1 MVKFLQMSKPKIV
14 AIVGPTASGKTALSI
29 EVAKRFNGEI
39 ISADS
44 RQVYVGMDIGTGKIT
59 LKEMQGITHHL
70 IDVELPKNV
79 YTGADFAR
87 DAAIAINDITRRQKL
102 PIVAGGTFFYLDLLR
117 GKVKPAP
124 VEPNEDFRNSLA
136 HFKDDELFAQLQ
148 DKDSDRAATI
158 DPFNRR
164 RLVRALEVIEALGY
178 TPQPSEEME
187 SPYEWLIIGLEPQTS
202 TLHDNIR
209 DRLLA
214 RMDAGMIAEVERLHK
229 EGVTWERLDDL
240 GLEYRY
246 IGQYLQ
252 KNLTYEEMVDM
263 LEIKIRQYAKR
274 QKTWLKRDPDIE
286 WFQPENP
293 DAVFWSIEEFLG
305 KEEI

>member
-1 MVKFLQMSKPKIV
+1 MSKPKVV
-14 AIVGPTASGKTALSI
+14 AIVGPTASGKTGLSI
-29 EVAKRFNGEI
+29 EVAKKFQGEV
-39 ISADS
+39 ISSDS

-59 LKEMQGITHHL
+59 LEEMQGVPHHL
-70 IDVELPKNV
+70 IDVEVPKNV
-79 YTGADFAR
+79 YTGADFMR
-87 DAAIAINDITRRQKL
+87 DAKAAIKDITARNHL

-148 DKDSDRAATI
+148 EKDPSRASTI

-164 RLVRALEVIEALGY
+164 RLVRALEVIEALDSV
-178 TPQPSEEME
+178 PEPKVEE
-187 SPYEWLIIGLEPQTS
+187 SPYEWLIIGLELTTQP
-202 TLHDNIR
+202 LHDNIH

-214 RMDAGMIAEVERLHK
+214 RIDQGMIEEVERLHN

-246 IGQYLQ
+246 IGQFLQ
-252 KNLTYEEMVDM
+252 GNITKEEMIEK
-263 LEIKIRQYAKR
+263 LETKIRQYAKR
-274 QKTWLKRDPDIE
+274 QKTWLKRDHDIE
-286 WFQPENP
+286 WFSP
-293 DAVFWSIEEFLG
+293 DKRDKIFERIEEFLSQ
-305 KEEI
+305 